1 MEFTFKSHYG
11 INGTQFFS
19 PDRSGAVQVAVT
31 NGTGMSFENMS
42 MYFSH
47 HPIGGGR
54 LLEFDSNNY
63 FLSGHPAFRSI
74 ELRAIVPH
82 NVKTMTFATALGG
95 KMYFVIYIVLQERF
109 ADYLQTAQTMID
121 SFQIINK
128 Q

>member
-1 MEFTFKSHYG
+1 
-11 INGTQFFS
+11 
-19 PDRSGAVQVAVT
+19 
-31 NGTGMSFENMS
+31 

-54 LLEFDSNNY
+54 LLEFNSNNY
-63 FLSGHPAFRSI
+63 FLSGHPAFRNL
-74 ELRAIVPH
+74 ELRAVVPH
-82 NVKTMTFATALGG
+82 NAKIMTFATALGG
-95 KMYFVIYIVLQERF
+95 KMYFVSYIVLPERF